1 LLTLI
6 PKNIVGEVL
15 ADMHV
20 LDFLSFS
27 DNKKIEFEKILEKL
41 EKLEDVNEYLT
52 EVIKELELEKSTFL
66 LETLS

>member
-15 ADMHV
+15 ADMQV